1 MAVDQIHQILL
12 QYWGYSS
19 FREKQEDIILSA
31 LEGKDTLALL
41 PTGGGKSICFQVPAL
56 AKEGICIVISPLI
69 ALMQDQVD
77 NLQKRGIKALAIS
90 SALSRKEIDI
100 ALDNAAYGDFKFL
113 YVSPER
119 LETELFQ
126 ARLKKMN
133 VNLIAVDEAHCIS
146 QWGYDFRPSYLNIAH
161 LRELLPHAPFL
172 ALTATATP
180 NVVEDIQEKLLFKAK
195 HVIQKSFER
204 KNLAYV
210 VLHEEDQYKRM
221 LKVISGVKGSG
232 IVYVNRR
239 KKCKEVTLFLSEN
252 GISADYYHAGLNH
265 SQRNEKQEAW
275 INNRIQVVVATNAFG
290 MGIDKA
296 DVRFVIHL
304 DLPESLEAY
313 FQEAGRGGRDGKKA
327 YAVLL
332 MTPSMGNDLKKQIEQ
347 SFPEIKTIK
356 KVYQCLGNFLQLP
369 IGSGE
374 NQSFDFNI
382 AEFAE
387 RYSMHPIEAYHSLHF
402 LEKEGYLVLSE
413 NFSNPSRIHIS
424 VNKSDLY
431 KFQVENPTY
440 DSFIK
445 GLLRSYGGLFDG
457 FVKINEQV
465 LAKNLKLNT
474 QQLITKLKN
483 LQKLEL
489 IDYEAQSSLPK
500 ITLTTPRLEQ
510 EALRISKKN
519 YLERKQ
525 VAFKKLEAVLHY
537 SESHNRC
544 RSQILLSYFGEN
556 DSYRCGVCDVCLERN
571 KLELNDLEFEEI
583 KKQMHAIIDS
593 EPISL
598 TNIISQIKGYKE
610 KQIIKVI
617 DFLLDT
623 GELKTDGLGFQW
635 THQS

>member
-1 MAVDQIHQILL
+1 MQMAVDKIHQVLL

-19 FREKQEDIILSA
+19 FREKQEEIIRAVLD
-31 LEGKDTLALL
+31 GKDTLALL

-56 AKEGICIVISPLI
+56 AQEGICLVISPLI

-77 NLQKRGIKALAIS
+77 NLQKNGIKALAIS
-90 SALSRKEIDI
+90 SALSKREIDI

-126 ARLKKMN
+126 ERLKKMK
-133 VNLIAVDEAHCIS
+133 VNLVAIDEAHCIS
-146 QWGYDFRPSYLNIAH
+146 QWGYDFRPSYLNIAK
-161 LRELLPHAPFL
+161 LREGLSDVPFL

-180 NVVEDIQEKLLFKAK
+180 KVVDDIQEKLEFKTK
-195 HVIQKSFER
+195 NVIQKSFER

-239 KKCKEVTLFLSEN
+239 KKCKEVAHFLSKN
-252 GISADYYHAGLNH
+252 GIAADYYHAGLNH
-265 SQRNEKQEAW
+265 TQRKEKQEAW
-275 INNRIQVVVATNAFG
+275 INNRIQVIVATNAFG
-290 MGIDKA
+290 MGIDKP

-313 FQEAGRGGRDGKKA
+313 FQEAGRGGRDGKKS

-332 MTPSMGNDLKKQIEQ
+332 MTPAMGLDLKKQVEQ

-356 KVYQCLGNFLQLP
+356 EVYQCLGNFLQIP
-369 IGSGE
+369 INGGE

-387 RYSMHPIEAYHSLHF
+387 RYNMHPLTVYHCLHF

-413 NFSNPSRIHIS
+413 NFSTPSRLHIS
-424 VNKSDLY
+424 KSKEDLY
-431 KFQVENPTY
+431 KFQVANSNY
-440 DSFIK
+440 DGFIK
-445 GLLRSYGGLFDG
+445 GLLRSYGGLFESY
-457 FVKINEQV
+457 VKINEQI
-465 LAKNLKLNT
+465 LAKNLKLKT
-474 QQLITKLKN
+474 EQVIHRLKH
-483 LQKLEL
+483 LEKMEL
-489 IDYEAQSSLPK
+489 IDYEMQSSLPK
-500 ITLTTPRLEQ
+500 LTLTKARLDQ
-510 EALRISKKN
+510 EALRISASN
-519 YLERKQ
+519 YHERKKI
-525 VAFKKLEAVLHY
+525 ALEKLNAVLHY
-537 SESHNRC
+537 AESSNRC
-544 RSQILLSYFGEN
+544 RSQILLAYFGEKE
-556 DSYRCGVCDVCLERN
+556 SYRCGVCDVCLERN

-583 KKQMHAIIDS
+583 KEQLDQLLES
-593 EPISL
+593 QSL
-598 TNIISQIKGYKE
+598 PLKLIVQKVKGFKE

-617 DFLLDT
+617 DFLVDT
-623 GELKTDGLGFQW
+623 GKLKTDGLEFQLV
-635 THQS
+635 S